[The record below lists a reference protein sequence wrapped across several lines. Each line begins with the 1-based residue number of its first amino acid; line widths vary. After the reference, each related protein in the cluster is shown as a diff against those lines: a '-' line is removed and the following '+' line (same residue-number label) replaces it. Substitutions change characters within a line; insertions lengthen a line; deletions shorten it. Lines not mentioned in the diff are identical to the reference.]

1 MFAVDVTS
9 RVEARL
15 PISQCES
22 RMHKLSGV
30 W

>member
-1 MFAVDVTS
+1 VTS